1 MLFPQI
7 VHIRATEGTFDGF
20 EMKPEV
26 IGFVRIEDA
35 QKETSPFLARGTTEL
50 RLPPDR
56 SGGDFVSAILIHQL
70 GESRP

>member
-26 IGFVRIEDA
+26 IGLVRIEDA

-56 SGGDFVSAILIHQL
+56 SGGDFVSAILIQQL